1 MLAALLPLI
10 APAWSGPVERVTS
23 VLEDGSVAVSVL
35 VEEPLSKVRATL
47 SEAMSLAALDT
58 GRTITAA
65 LPRGDCQEL
74 HVEAPGL
81 LSPLRYVSLR
91 CPTAAGYSEVLVRS
105 EHFEVSEV
113 QWTVEEAGEG
123 TRITCRVRV
132 DLDLPIAEGLLQS
145 RIKANVAASMDRLVE
160 RL

>member
-1 MLAALLPLI
+1 MLAALLALTT
-10 APAWSGPVERVTS
+10 PAWSGPIERVTS

-35 VEEPLSKVRATL
+35 VEEPLSRVRATL

-58 GRTITAA
+58 DRTITAA
-65 LPRGDCQEL
+65 VPRGDCQEL

-91 CPTAAGYSEVLVRS
+91 CPTPEGYSETLLHS
-105 EHFEVSEV
+105 EDFEVSEI
-113 QWTVEEAGEG
+113 QWIVEEAEEG

-145 RIKANVAASMDRLVE
+145 RIKRSIAASMDRLME